1 MVKNNVD
8 CLVWIKL
15 EKNFFS
21 IEEDIYIG
29 ITYIAPE
36 NSPIHDIY
44 SVDIFKTIQDDTSF
58 FLRHGKVFLLGDLNS
73 RTSTKTD
80 FIEHDR
86 PIKHEYHIEADAPIP
101 RFSLDNGTNRFGD
114 LLLDLCKSSS
124 LRIVNGRLFNDK
136 TVGKMTCYTHN
147 GESVVDYLLTSF
159 SNFSTIND
167 FEIQNFNEYSN
178 HAPLY
183 FGLKVYTNRA
193 EELQQE
199 RTYYKW
205 NDDLKGTFLNDM
217 TRDVHHL
224 NRFIS
229 DGISKNCDPDDII
242 TVFSQFIADRANP
255 HFEKHS
261 KQTKHHYFTHTNT
274 TEKQQWYNDECK
286 RKRTVY
292 NNALFNF
299 NLTKNNK
306 TRKLMLDAKKDYKY
320 YCRSCKSKH
329 SYDQG
334 RKMNDMRKKHP
345 REFWK
350 MFKNK
355 KSTSS
360 ETGISIEQFYQYF
373 ESLSTEENAFQN
385 PEVNEFLQNFETSRS
400 ESTFHELDDPITQEE
415 IKRAPHSLNRI
426 NLAPSIIL

>member
-1 MVKNNVD
+1 MEGLTASKQSCDDFTKFLSEHDIICLTETWTSKNSRIELNGYSNPIHSYRRFKNRRAKRSSGGIIVYIKDDIRQGIKLVKNNVD
-8 CLVWIKL
+8 CLIWIKL

-58 FLRHGKVFLLGDLNS
+58 FLQHGKVFLLGDLNS

-86 PIKHEYHIEADAPIP
+86 PMRHEYHIEADAPIP

-114 LLLDLCKSSS
+114 LLLNLCKSSS

-147 GESVVDYLLTSF
+147 GESVIDYLLTSF
-159 SNFSTIND
+159 SNFSSIND

-183 FGLKVYTNRA
+183 FGLNVYTNRA

-205 NDDLKGTFLNDM
+205 NDDLKGTFLHYM

-229 DGISKNCDPDDII
+229 DGIS
-242 TVFSQFIADRANP
+242 
-255 HFEKHS
+255 
-261 KQTKHHYFTHTNT
+261 
-274 TEKQQWYNDECK
+274 
-286 RKRTVY
+286 
-292 NNALFNF
+292 
-299 NLTKNNK
+299 
-306 TRKLMLDAKKDYKY
+306 
-320 YCRSCKSKH
+320 
-329 SYDQG
+329 
-334 RKMNDMRKKHP
+334 
-345 REFWK
+345 
-350 MFKNK
+350 
-355 KSTSS
+355 
-360 ETGISIEQFYQYF
+360 
-373 ESLSTEENAFQN
+373 
-385 PEVNEFLQNFETSRS
+385 
-400 ESTFHELDDPITQEE
+400 
-415 IKRAPHSLNRI
+415 
-426 NLAPSIIL
+426 